1 MSHGLIDPSK
11 LPGHDLDLA
20 GVSQAAADISSRG
33 GSIQQAGTDV
43 ASSWSTLPASYES
56 TGAESVYVAM
66 NPVRDA
72 SDRVGGDL
80 TAVASALTDW
90 VTTVQPILTRLADL
104 RTDAEA
110 FVVEANNFASR
121 VTWTNNLAVSFMAVP
136 VDNWW
141 EDPDMVQRNAD
152 LVDQGYLLGEQLR
165 VANEDL
171 ANAIRRSAGLSTN
184 AVAPAATTAPDNL
197 QTDWGSASP
206 REESCAEKTIGFP
219 MHFTGGVLNGA
230 WDMVGGLGMLVGGYD
245 FKSWP
250 PPAWGMVGDMLSGDF
265 QGAAD
270 RGGDWLSGWGQSWM
284 GLGHLVTGVSMGFM
298 APVMT
303 EVVAPGQIADLKAK
317 GADTGF
323 LEWQQQWMRDSY
335 RSYIDLFGSFV
346 GYHAPEEWWNASPD
360 QWGEGWSDWGK
371 DPGATAGTSLFNI
384 ATLVLP
390 TKGGGALLDGLKGGR
405 GAEGL
410 GDDVGRVGTG
420 DRGLDLGSSPLRPG
434 GLADDLA
441 KFGGA
446 QDDLASTLGRS
457 PLDDGG
463 TLLDDIRGGDHLVR
477 PDADVPR
484 VHAGDPDVQHL
495 HLGDGDGG
503 LPHERPGVRD
513 TDGTPGSHSDGPP
526 GADPGLEG
534 SGTGRG
540 PRGREYSLMDGSDH
554 VSKYAPED
562 LGTSRI
568 DSTLLQRHGVTHD
581 QFVDLINRPIDTLT
595 PAEKNIVNDLRDDL
609 TQKLTPDT
617 VYQKVLDQP
626 HFATQPDGS
635 VELVLGQ
642 GENMVLNNTDRVT
655 GSVSVVEDTSHLTN
669 PTDFY
674 RSLRLDY
681 PGTNFLPD
689 DRSSFVLRFQ
699 QDIDTSGSI
708 NPQLHSSMGGD
719 GSVDHYSPPFTG
731 NGFLKS
737 GDDIIPEYR
746 ARDVEMREGAEV
758 WEVLDDG
765 TQRLFA
771 VLRGGEWIPV
781 G

>member
-11 LPGHDLDLA
+11 LPGHNLDLA

-43 ASSWSTLPASYES
+43 ASSWSALPASYES

-80 TAVASALTDW
+80 ASVASALTDW
-90 VTTVQPILTRLADL
+90 VTTVQPILTRVADL

-121 VTWTNNLAVSFMAVP
+121 VTWTNNLAVTFLPVP

-184 AVAPAATTAPDNL
+184 AVPPAATNAPDNL

-219 MHFTGGVLNGA
+219 MHLTGGVLNGA
-230 WDMVGGLGMLVGGYD
+230 WDMVGGLGMLLGGYD

-298 APVMT
+298 APVMS
-303 EVVAPGQIADLKAK
+303 EVVAPGQISDLKAK

-346 GYHAPEEWWNASPD
+346 GYHAPEEWWKATPD

-371 DPGATAGTSLFNI
+371 DPGGTAGTSLFNI

-410 GDDVGRVGTG
+410 GDDVGRGGAVERPSGSTPESN
-420 DRGLDLGSSPLRPG
+420 GLHLRSDGLVDDGARFG
-434 GLADDLA
+434 GARDDLA
-441 KFGGA
+441 N
-446 QDDLASTLGRS
+446 TLERS
-457 PLDDGG
+457 SLDDGG

-477 PDADVPR
+477 PDADLPR
-484 VHAGDPDVQHL
+484 VHAGDPDVQQFHI
-495 HLGDGDGG
+495 GDPDAPTVHHGGGEGHGAPDHGGPGIDG
-503 LPHERPGVRD
+503 
-513 TDGTPGSHSDGPP
+513 PGSPASPGRPPVGGTVENIGGHDIWLPDGFKHEGGDIVRYENGVP
-526 GADPGLEG
+526 GSRIPADDYVGL
-534 SGTGRG
+534 
-540 PRGREYSLMDGSDH
+540 RERSVHNGGSDTLM
-554 VSKYAPED
+554 
-562 LGTSRI
+562 LGR
-568 DSTLLQRHGVTHD
+568 
-581 QFVDLINRPIDTLT
+581 
-595 PAEKNIVNDLRDDL
+595 
-609 TQKLTPDT
+609 
-617 VYQKVLDQP
+617 
-626 HFATQPDGS
+626 
-635 VELVLGQ
+635 
-642 GENMVLNNTDRVT
+642 
-655 GSVSVVEDTSHLTN
+655 
-669 PTDFY
+669 
-674 RSLRLDY
+674 
-681 PGTNFLPD
+681 
-689 DRSSFVLRFQ
+689 
-699 QDIDTSGSI
+699 
-708 NPQLHSSMGGD
+708 
-719 GSVDHYSPPFTG
+719 
-731 NGFLKS
+731 FLK
-737 GDDIIPEYR
+737 DDPASYI
-746 ARDVEMREGAEV
+746 DVAKREGATYFDMGPE
-758 WEVLDDG
+758 WGQAEAKYGLSPRDDMFDFFNRPVLDEAIRSGKTIRFSHDP
-765 TQRLFA
+765 FA
-771 VLRGGEWIPV
+771 KVSEGKFLEMEARYLEAHGFTIMEDANGWIAV